1 MEIVTNIIRAVVFF
15 NSVYMPF
22 FILYRH
28 FDSYGALKDFNN
40 IIIEQ
45 VCKVI
50 RLSSKSFVGMI
61 FFKSQQLGVVN
72 KKFNLI

>member
-45 VCKVI
+45 VCKVPTW
-50 RLSSKSFVGMI
+50 LLDC
-61 FFKSQQLGVVN
+61 QVN
-72 KKFNLI
+72 HLWDDFNPLH